1 MALLPNATGA
11 PDVGARAPLRAHA
24 AMPSSAL
31 IEKVARCYVAVT
43 IIVYVVD
50 LLRQTRDGLTDGA
63 GRPFGDDFVN
73 FWSGPF
79 LAWHQRA
86 AEIYNFD
93 AFHAFEQSVVGEHLQ
108 GYHYSYPPTLLVLMA
123 PLALVPY
130 VPALFIWIAGGWFA
144 FYRALRLA
152 MPKGRTLLFALAT
165 PAVFINTV
173 GGQNGT
179 WTAAL
184 FGAGLGL
191 LDRQPIVAGG
201 LLGLLIYKPQFGILI
216 PLALLAGRRWQAMAA
231 AAMAS
236 AGLIAVAALCWGPEI
251 FADYL
256 LQITWLRHVILEDGT
271 GVWHRM
277 LSVFVAARRLGADV
291 QTAYWVQAIVAAFAA
306 IAVAAVWF
314 RDAPF
319 GIRNA
324 TLILGTCLATPYLQ
338 DYDMVFGALVV
349 VWLWQDEDVR
359 QTPEFPLFL
368 ASAAVLLIPLFAASL
383 ALTTGLEWG
392 PLFILPL
399 FIIAVKCGLGK
410 RPSVELVAVS

>member
-1 MALLPNATGA
+1 MALLPNATDA
-11 PDVGARAPLRAHA
+11 PDVGARTPLRAHA

-43 IIVYVVD
+43 MMVYVVD

-108 GYHYSYPPTLLVLMA
+108 GYHYSYPPTLLVLMV
-123 PLALVPY
+123 PLAFVPY

-236 AGLIAVAALCWGPEI
+236 AGLIAIAALCWGPEI
-251 FADYL
+251 FVDYL
-256 LQITWLRHVILEDGT
+256 L
-271 GVWHRM
+271 
-277 LSVFVAARRLGADV
+277 
-291 QTAYWVQAIVAAFAA
+291 
-306 IAVAAVWF
+306 
-314 RDAPF
+314 
-319 GIRNA
+319 
-324 TLILGTCLATPYLQ
+324 
-338 DYDMVFGALVV
+338 
-349 VWLWQDEDVR
+349 
-359 QTPEFPLFL
+359 
-368 ASAAVLLIPLFAASL
+368 
-383 ALTTGLEWG
+383 
-392 PLFILPL
+392 
-399 FIIAVKCGLGK
+399 
-410 RPSVELVAVS
+410 